1 MKLIYQQIIIL
12 YFIAFFQLSKYFIE
26 SFTVY
31 TKKIDITNKN
41 CFTKW
46 NNNRVF
52 ELEVYCLKKL
62 KDNYNCIC
70 SKKRKHFPE
79 IIKIYN
85 IGNKKNI
92 EMTNIGTSL
101 NFLSKIERKKY
112 KNINFDEQIE
122 CILRN
127 LKKSGIYHADMVGYG
142 NNMVINEEG
151 DLGLIDF
158 NIAFVKDKFNDL
170 KENNNSYKESYN
182 KHINN
187 NYDSFKSILTNVL
200 ND

>member
-1 MKLIYQQIIIL
+1 
-12 YFIAFFQLSKYFIE
+12 
-26 SFTVY
+26 
-31 TKKIDITNKN
+31 
-41 CFTKW
+41 
-46 NNNRVF
+46 
-52 ELEVYCLKKL
+52 
-62 KDNYNCIC
+62 
-70 SKKRKHFPE
+70 
-79 IIKIYN
+79 
-85 IGNKKNI
+85 
-92 EMTNIGTSL
+92 MTNIGTSL